1 MFDIGFSE
9 LLVIALVALV
19 VLGPERL
26 PKAARMAG
34 MWMRR
39 ARMQW
44 QAVKSELENE
54 LADEDMR
61 RSIHRAREELREAQE
76 SLRADGARL
85 RAQLADVEARMT
97 GSAAAAVDAPLQGAV
112 HGDAALTNPMHDA
125 VSGVA
130 IVDGAAHSDVDAAFD
145 GGVGAA
151 DPASQCQSQSRS
163 QDQAARVT
171 SASTSRDV
179 IEHGTASSA
188 IDTHVRATPTSV
200 PAPSGTASPA
210 SEPPADEQR

>member
-61 RSIHRAREELREAQE
+61 RSILRAREELREAQE

-97 GSAAAAVDAPLQGAV
+97 EAPDAGADIPRSIDPDL
-112 HGDAALTNPMHDA
+112 DA
-125 VSGVA
+125 SGVGDRA
-130 IVDGAAHSDVDAAFD
+130 PADASMREA
-145 GGVGAA
+145 
-151 DPASQCQSQSRS
+151 
-163 QDQAARVT
+163 T
-171 SASTSRDV
+171 
-179 IEHGTASSA
+179 
-188 IDTHVRATPTSV
+188 TPTSV
-200 PAPSGTASPA
+200 DASTPTPPATPA
-210 SEPPADEQR
+210 RTPADEQR

>member
-26 PKAARMAG
+26 PRAARMAG

-61 RSIHRAREELREAQE
+61 RSILRAREELREAQE

-97 GSAAAAVDAPLQGAV
+97 EAPDASAHIPRSIDPDRDASAVGEGAAADASA
-112 HGDAALTNPMHDA
+112 DEAAIPTT
-125 VSGVA
+125 
-130 IVDGAAHSDVDAAFD
+130 VDAAT
-145 GGVGAA
+145 
-151 DPASQCQSQSRS
+151 PTPHE
-163 QDQAARVT
+163 T
-171 SASTSRDV
+171 SAQT
-179 IEHGTASSA
+179 
-188 IDTHVRATPTSV
+188 
-200 PAPSGTASPA
+200 
-210 SEPPADEQR
+210 PADEQR

>member
-39 ARMQW
+39 ARQQW

-54 LADEDMR
+54 LADDDMR
-61 RSIHRAREELREAQE
+61 RSILRAREELREAQDA
-76 SLRADGARL
+76 LRADGARL

-97 GSAAAAVDAPLQGAV
+97 EAPPAPIAAEAAQDPDLAASMPPVPEAATDAAAPDPHDPSADA
-112 HGDAALTNPMHDA
+112 
-125 VSGVA
+125 
-130 IVDGAAHSDVDAAFD
+130 
-145 GGVGAA
+145 
-151 DPASQCQSQSRS
+151 R
-163 QDQAARVT
+163 R
-171 SASTSRDV
+171 
-179 IEHGTASSA
+179 
-188 IDTHVRATPTSV
+188 
-200 PAPSGTASPA
+200 
-210 SEPPADEQR
+210 

>member
-44 QAVKSELENE
+44 QAVKSELETE

-61 RSIHRAREELREAQE
+61 RSILRAREELREARD
-76 SLRADGARL
+76 SLQADGARL
-85 RAQLADVEARMT
+85 RAQLADVETRMT
-97 GSAAAAVDAPLQGAV
+97 QPADVPAATDAPLYAPSDGSQASNAPRALDTPIGPV
-112 HGDAALTNPMHDA
+112 PRHVPPAAQP
-125 VSGVA
+125 
-130 IVDGAAHSDVDAAFD
+130 
-145 GGVGAA
+145 
-151 DPASQCQSQSRS
+151 
-163 QDQAARVT
+163 
-171 SASTSRDV
+171 
-179 IEHGTASSA
+179 ASSA
-188 IDTHVRATPTSV
+188 PDAD
-200 PAPSGTASPA
+200 APGIACAPDAAQASPA
-210 SEPPADEQR
+210 PPTAIAPDADAAADAGPRAGNMRR

>member
-54 LADEDMR
+54 LADDDMR
-61 RSIHRAREELREAQE
+61 RSILRARDELREAQE

-97 GSAAAAVDAPLQGAV
+97 DAPPAQPAIDAPLQPIAP
-112 HGDAALTNPMHDA
+112 HADAATARMPAATTQASPSQATADEIAPAHGATPAMQDPLAPARDA
-125 VSGVA
+125 
-130 IVDGAAHSDVDAAFD
+130 I
-145 GGVGAA
+145 
-151 DPASQCQSQSRS
+151 
-163 QDQAARVT
+163 T
-171 SASTSRDV
+171 
-179 IEHGTASSA
+179 GTA
-188 IDTHVRATPTSV
+188 VPTS
-200 PAPSGTASPA
+200 TTR
-210 SEPPADEQR
+210 ADEQR